1 MSMND
6 STFDSFAPVVGRGFV
21 EQRCATTGATANALS
36 SRSCADT
43 CVHTD
48 SAVLTDGR
56 YTRSHKISPCH
67 ATLCAAPLRAT
78 PCHAAAHDRHNT
90 RRLLIIGRHDA
101 RKTSI
106 ILKIK
111 KKSHESIVTAEKVIR
126 FLRAVVRQRP
136 QFSTGNQPRYVK
148 MHKNN
153 SDILPLTS
161 FSFK

>member
-1 MSMND
+1 MSTDD
-6 STFDSFAPVVGRGFV
+6 STFDSFAPAVGRGFV

-36 SRSCADT
+36 SRSRAGT

-67 ATLCAAPLRAT
+67 AILRRAASRRVAPRHAMQ
-78 PCHAAAHDRHNT
+78 CHAAAHDRHNAH
-90 RRLLIIGRHDA
+90 RLLIIVRRHDA

-106 ILKIK
+106 ISKT

-126 FLRAVVRQRP
+126 FFRAVIRQRP
-136 QFSTGNQPRYVK
+136 RFSG
-148 MHKNN
+148 
-153 SDILPLTS
+153 
-161 FSFK
+161 

>member
-1 MSMND
+1 M
-6 STFDSFAPVVGRGFV
+6 VGRGFV

-36 SRSCADT
+36 SRSRAGT

-67 ATLCAAPLRAT
+67 ATLCAAP
-78 PCHAAAHDRHNT
+78 RHT
-90 RRLLIIGRHDA
+90 TDTIHRRLLIVGRHDA

-106 ILKIK
+106 ISKTKK
-111 KKSHESIVTAEKVIR
+111 KKSHESIVIAEKVVR
-126 FLRAVVRQRP
+126 FFRAVVRKRP
-136 QFSTGNQPRYVK
+136 QFSTGNQPPLCK
-148 MHKNN
+148 NTHKNN
-153 SDILPLTS
+153 SDSLPLTS